1 MNILWRFHE
10 WSEKNIWNMLSKK
23 LMSILLLFFINLVYL
38 GIYIS
43 VKGSVLETLG
53 SVGANAEA
61 VRVIASAFD
70 QGLMWS
76 TIVTGVALA

>member
-1 MNILWRFHE
+1 M
-10 WSEKNIWNMLSKK
+10 SEKNIWNTPSKK

-53 SVGANAEA
+53 NAGANAEA
-61 VRVIASAFD
+61 VQVHRI
-70 QGLMWS
+70 
-76 TIVTGVALA
+76 GV